1 MNEKISKW
9 IEYISIK
16 RPEINGFP
24 ICPFANKAKYEVI
37 TSTFIRGLKTGVEL
51 IRNTDTQIV
60 IVDIEEHYTKE
71 GLSLLCNHYN
81 NIFRSMNDDLI
92 CLYDHPDDNNEINGI
107 RTNSEM
113 TLLLIQRLSDLNEAN
128 KILKNTKYYDTWSKE
143 YYEKIVGSRNV

>member
-24 ICPFANKAKYEVI
+24 ICPFASKAKYEVI
-37 TSTFIRGLKTGVEL
+37 TSTFIKGLKAGIEI

-71 GLSLLCNHYN
+71 GLSLLCDHYN
-81 NIFRSMNDDLI
+81 ELFCSMNDDLI
-92 CLYDHPDDNNEINGI
+92 CFYDHPDDNNEINGI

-113 TLLLIQRLSDLNEAN
+113 SLLLIQRLSDVNEAN
-128 KILKNTKYYDTWSKE
+128 EILKNTKYYDTWSKE
-143 YYEKIVGSRNV
+143 YYEKIVGFRNV